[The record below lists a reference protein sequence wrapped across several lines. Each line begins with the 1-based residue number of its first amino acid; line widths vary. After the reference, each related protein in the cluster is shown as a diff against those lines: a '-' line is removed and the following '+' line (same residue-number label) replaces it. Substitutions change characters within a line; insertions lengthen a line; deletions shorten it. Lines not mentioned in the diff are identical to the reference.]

1 MTNPTV
7 AEFIA
12 ATLPYVTELELVA
25 IRAIAE
31 SEYQQTDS
39 TDPAVV
45 DCHVWSSAD
54 YLSGFGLNPRSLPD
68 VLSSLYKKGLT
79 THCDSDNDSTAAL
92 TATGHAIYLA
102 NRTA

>member
-1 MTNPTV
+1 MTNPIV

-12 ATLPYVTELELVA
+12 STLPYVTELELIA

-45 DCHVWSSAD
+45 GCHVWSSAD
-54 YLSGFGLNPRSLPD
+54 YLSGFGLNPRSLPG
-68 VLSSLYKKGLT
+68 VLSSLSKKGLT
-79 THCDSDNDSTAAL
+79 DHCDSDNNSTAAL
-92 TATGHAIYLA
+92 TATGHAVYLA
-102 NRTA
+102 NRKA